1 MIPRLC
7 HKQPASP
14 LSFPRTTGHDDHH
27 LLTPPRRLRTSH
39 VADTRL
45 DDRDATEPKLVLV
58 DARRSYV
65 NNEGETV
72 SEDGEPI
79 GESNTE
85 SDDFLTQFRTTP
97 TYDLRV
103 MDPIV
108 LYDEV
113 NKETGETD
121 PEASTYSEEI
131 EWFMRRLPAPGP

>member
-1 MIPRLC
+1 MY
-7 HKQPASP
+7 AAA
-14 LSFPRTTGHDDHH
+14 T
-27 LLTPPRRLRTSH
+27 H
-39 VADTRL
+39 VGLGRIYVREVFH
-45 DDRDATEPKLVLV
+45 DRDATEPKLVLV

-113 NKETGETD
+113 NEETGETD

>member
-1 MIPRLC
+1 M
-7 HKQPASP
+7 
-14 LSFPRTTGHDDHH
+14 
-27 LLTPPRRLRTSH
+27 H
-39 VADTRL
+39 VVYPSDRAAAVYAAATRVGL
-45 DDRDATEPKLVLV
+45 GRIYVREVFHDRDATEPKLVLV

-113 NKETGETD
+113 NEETGETD

>member
-1 MIPRLC
+1 MHAVYPSDR
-7 HKQPASP
+7 AAAVYAAA
-14 LSFPRTTGHDDHH
+14 TGVGLGRIYVREVFH
-27 LLTPPRRLRTSH
+27 
-39 VADTRL
+39 
-45 DDRDATEPKLVLV
+45 DRDATEPKLVLV

-85 SDDFLTQFRTTP
+85 SGRLSHPVQDDP
-97 TYDLRV
+97 DLRLRAKV

-113 NKETGETD
+113 NEETGTD
-121 PEASTYSEEI
+121 PEAPTTRKRSEGSCAG
-131 EWFMRRLPAPGP
+131 FPAPGP

>member
-1 MIPRLC
+1 MTFGIGWHQNEEPHSKRSFRYAPLHAPPSVCAPALARL
-7 HKQPASP
+7 
-14 LSFPRTTGHDDHH
+14 
-27 LLTPPRRLRTSH
+27 LLEVFH
-39 VADTRL
+39 
-45 DDRDATEPKLVLV
+45 DRDATEPKLVLV

-65 NNEGETV
+65 NNKGETV

-113 NKETGETD
+113 NEETGETD